1 MRKGKKKMFK
11 DLRKLYSTEYS
22 KCCGY
27 FVIIRKDI
35 NFALGG
41 FHSKKDANAQIRT
54 EIENILR
61 G

>member
-1 MRKGKKKMFK
+1 MFK